1 MCGGAIISD
10 FVPTKPGR
18 KSTSSHDFWSDLDTF
33 ADLLGFDP
41 SSISASQHPKPPV
54 SSDDHNNLPTIPPT
68 TPGEFF
74 FIYFLCQIIAKMTLM
89 DNVSLTL
96 TYTINLERLS
106 TIFGIQNVKLN

>member
-18 KSTSSHDFWSDLDTF
+18 KSTASHDFWSDLDTF

-41 SSISASQHPKPPV
+41 SSLSASQHPKPPV
-54 SSDDHNNLPTIPPT
+54 SSDNHNNLPPIPPT

-74 FIYFLCQIIAKMTLM
+74 FIYFLCQIII
-89 DNVSLTL
+89 SLCVFEWCMYRVYVCGPPFWVL
-96 TYTINLERLS
+96 SVKFNLHM
-106 TIFGIQNVKLN
+106 